1 MIRRQREEA
10 IATSPAAAMR
20 DAGMVASPVSASREE
35 VEAVE
40 EGLAVLLADAAA
52 GADAD

>member
-10 IATSPAAAMR
+10 TATRPAAAMR
-20 DAGMVASPVSASREE
+20 HTGMAASLVSASREE

-52 GADAD
+52 RAGAD